1 MPIYQLGEDKPT
13 IPDSAYI
20 AAEATVIGKVTLGQN
35 VSIWPGAVLRG
46 DNEPLTIG
54 AGSNVQDNAV
64 LHADPGFPLKV
75 GENVTIGHQAMLHGC
90 TIGDGTLIGIQAVI
104 MNGAVIGKDC
114 LVGASALVT
123 EGKSFGDG
131 KLIVGAPAKVIRELS
146 DDEIVKMHR
155 AAPGYF
161 RRQEM
166 YKAKLKRIE
175 WLLPCVAAVKC

>member
-20 AAEATVIGKVTLGQN
+20 AAEATIIGKVTLGEN

-46 DNEPLTIG
+46 DNDSITIG
-54 AGSNVQDNAV
+54 DGSNVQDNAV
-64 LHADPGFPLKV
+64 LHTDRGLPLQV
-75 GENVTIGHQAMLHGC
+75 GDNVTIGHQATLHGC

-104 MNGAVIGKDC
+104 MNSAVIGKDC
-114 LVGASALVT
+114 LVGAGALVP
-123 EGKSFGDG
+123 EGKVFPDR
-131 KLIVGAPAKVIRELS
+131 KLIVGAPAKVVRDLS
-146 DDEIVKMHR
+146 DEDIAKMHR
-155 AAPGYF
+155 AAPGYV

-175 WLLPCVAAVKC
+175 